1 MGGQGGGSHAHP
13 ASVSIKEEQEGCKA
27 EGVHSCTR
35 LLSCTRP
42 GARAG
47 WGRQGCRTKR
57 ARGLA
62 LAMGHQALRPGQHL
76 APLPLVSPQ
85 GGGVGL
91 PHPIWVG
98 QRQSTSHK
106 LTPAAL
112 LCHHHSG
119 QPACATGPKQHPMS
133 WGRGMR
139 TLRESHTAW
148 ALDGDWG
155 APWREPHH
163 LLGLSYPTHQR
174 KCRSWSG
181 YEPSRL

>member
-1 MGGQGGGSHAHP
+1 MGGQGGRSHAHP

-27 EGVHSCTR
+27 GGVHSCTR

-62 LAMGHQALRPGQHL
+62 LDMGHQALKPGQHL

-98 QRQSTSHK
+98 QRRSTSHK

-112 LCHHHSG
+112 PCHHHSG
-119 QPACATGPKQHPMS
+119 QPARATGPKQHPMS
-133 WGRGMR
+133 W
-139 TLRESHTAW
+139 AW
-148 ALDGDWG
+148 YEDPEGV
-155 APWREPHH
+155 PHC
-163 LLGLSYPTHQR
+163 LGLGWGLGSSTE
-174 KCRSWSG
+174 G
-181 YEPSRL
+181 GPSPGPQLPHPSKEMSQLVWL